1 VKSTEPVPAVP
12 AAPGPTTSAPADAQ
26 PDSGLR
32 ETAETWSPEE
42 PVEADEAREP
52 ATDDDELAILQA
64 LERGEIGVDEAAK
77 RLERVRR

>member
-1 VKSTEPVPAVP
+1 VEPTEHAS
-12 AAPGPTTSAPADAQ
+12 SAPADTGSATSAPTDTQ
-26 PDSGLR
+26 PDSALH